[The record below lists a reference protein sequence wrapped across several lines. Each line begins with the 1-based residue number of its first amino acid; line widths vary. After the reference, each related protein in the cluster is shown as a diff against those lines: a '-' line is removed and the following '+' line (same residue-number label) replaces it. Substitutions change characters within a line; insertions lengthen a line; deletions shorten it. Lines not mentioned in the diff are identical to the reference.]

1 VFEVGQR
8 YLIKNT
14 AAIISDRCA
23 SHYSKGD
30 VFHVKLVFNDNGFDS
45 LHPEGANYLHS
56 VDVMNGYVE
65 LIEGETFISVTDD
78 VGNTEEHTG
87 LSVSYY
93 KVEIN
98 NPTSGGN
105 SYVAECNDIIEALS
119 MDYATGNEF
128 KAIWRRCAAKA
139 LGVRKKGYDDD
150 VYDCEKALFFAERNL
165 IKAQNKLNKDH

>member
-1 VFEVGQR
+1 MFEVGQR
-8 YLIKNT
+8 YLIKDAGKLASGN
-14 AAIISDRCA
+14 CA
-23 SHYSKGD
+23 RHYSKGD
-30 VFHVKLVFNDNGFDS
+30 VFHVKLVVDCAGCDS
-45 LHPEGANYLHS
+45 SLVQTGISYLYRS
-56 VDVMNGYVE
+56 DVINEYVE
-65 LIEGETFISVTDD
+65 LIEDETFISVTD
-78 VGNTEEHTG
+78 EEYTG
-87 LSVSYY
+87 LSVNYY
-93 KVEIN
+93 KVKID
-98 NPTSGGN
+98 NPASGGN